1 MLGPFQRGLAFVEG
15 LPGDGFAN
23 GNLEGFPNVLIHF
36 VDEEKHRQVEG
47 EESVREICQTV
58 EEFRVLAAE
67 VDGYHVALVFHTL
80 RDKCFRPGNVL
91 DDLVAAS

>member
-1 MLGPFQRGLAFVEG
+1 MLGPFQRGLTLVEG

-23 GNLEGFPNVLIHF
+23 GNLKGLSNVLIHF
-36 VDEEKHRQVEG
+36 VNEEEHGQVEG

-58 EEFRVLAAE
+58 EELRILAAE
-67 VDGYHVALVFHTL
+67 MDGYHVALVFHTL
-80 RDKCFRPGNVL
+80 RDKRFRPGNVL